1 MFVTNYINI
10 CFPVAA
16 GNLKQDSPIMRNGGN
31 TVLAQRNVS
40 VGGLCR
46 QKTKHSLKD
55 SISTQRTLTQ
65 SRSDAHLTL
74 PTRNNNEVNSM
85 RRNES
90 DRSLTDLKNN
100 NVKHKHKPCM
110 RRYAST
116 NGLYVKDDKR
126 NDDDGLDKEGYADSD
141 TDSDK
146 DQRVL
151 NWIIGVNDVAE
162 PPEEPKI
169 EHVDEPP
176 QRDTAIRIV
185 YDGDS

>member
-1 MFVTNYINI
+1 
-10 CFPVAA
+10 
-16 GNLKQDSPIMRNGGN
+16 
-31 TVLAQRNVS
+31 
-40 VGGLCR
+40 
-46 QKTKHSLKD
+46 
-55 SISTQRTLTQ
+55 
-65 SRSDAHLTL
+65 
-74 PTRNNNEVNSM
+74 M

-100 NVKHKHKPCM
+100 NVKLKHKPGM

-116 NGLYVKDDKR
+116 NGLYVKDDKP
-126 NDDDGLDKEGYADSD
+126 NEEDGPDKEVCGDSD

-151 NWIIGVNDVAE
+151 NWIIGVTEVAE
-162 PPEEPKI
+162 PPEEPTI

-185 YDGDS
+185 YDGDSWLNV